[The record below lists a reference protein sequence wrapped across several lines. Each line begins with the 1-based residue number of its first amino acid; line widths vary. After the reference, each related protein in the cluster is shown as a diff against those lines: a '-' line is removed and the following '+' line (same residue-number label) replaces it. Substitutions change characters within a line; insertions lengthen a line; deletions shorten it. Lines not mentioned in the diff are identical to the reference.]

1 MMIELHQIIDLH
13 DMINDLE
20 DHMINDLHCRSHD
33 DWVALH
39 DDHMINDLED
49 HMINDL
55 HCRSHDDWVALHDD
69 HMMNN

>member
-39 DDHMINDLED
+39 DDHM
-49 HMINDL
+49 
-55 HCRSHDDWVALHDD
+55 
-69 HMMNN
+69 MNN